1 MSAVEEVPAEGA
13 IKILQDIVIHSQQV
27 VDCFDIP
34 QIPLFLEQA
43 LPVLVLLV
51 DVDPN
56 SDGLLL
62 VIDLFDVLDICAE
75 VDDNRGVRKR

>member
-13 IKILQDIVIHSQQV
+13 IKILQDVVIHSQQV
-27 VDCFDIP
+27 VYCFYIP
-34 QIPLFLEQA
+34 QTPLFFKQA

-51 DVDPN
+51 DVNPN

-62 VIDLFDVLDICAE
+62 VVHLLDILDICAE
-75 VDDNRGVRKR
+75 VDDDGGVWKR